1 MGYFNVTDMRLMFYN
16 ATNFSEDIGSWDTSN
31 AYNMTYM
38 FLVLQNLINIKLE
51 IRN

>member
-1 MGYFNVTDMRLMFYN
+1 MSWMFRDAINFNKN
-16 ATNFSEDIGSWDTSN
+16 IGNWNTSN